1 MNKILNF
8 AAIGGDLR
16 QVQVIN
22 SIAATGHKISVY
34 GFEKCEAN
42 AFAATVKRRDSI
54 SAAVDAAEIVIL
66 PLPYTTDGASV
77 NAPFCEEKLSVEA
90 VVSAVKSESRL
101 LVGKVDARIQGLCNS
116 YGINCADYFDREEL
130 VVSNAIPTE

>member
-1 MNKILNF
+1 MNKIINF

-42 AFAATVKRRDSI
+42 AFAATVKRCDSV
-54 SAAVDAAEIVIL
+54 SAAVNAAEIVIL
-66 PLPYTTDGASV
+66 PLPCTTDGVNV
-77 NAPFCEEKLSVEA
+77 NAPFCEEKLLVEA
-90 VVSAVKSESRL
+90 VISAVKLESRL
-101 LVGKVDARIQGLCNS
+101 LIGKIDAWIQDLCDAR
-116 YGINCADYFDREEL
+116 GIDCTDYFDREEL
-130 VVSNAIPTE
+130 VVANAVPIE